1 MKRQN
6 FDEKPVML
14 SKIIQIFII
23 ILTIILIA
31 YYGLYYAQ
39 EFDKYSNFRKS
50 GVVRSA
56 IIGPDSNLVFSQVD
70 TADFVSRP
78 FPKIN
83 DRLLTISD
91 STATSHVLARY
102 FDSPDTPGTEISI
115 TYLSNQDTLK
125 TLVRTRPLGRSQL
138 LGQLT
143 LMSMRFLISIC
154 YLVVGIWAFV
164 KRPNSGAVQSLT
176 LFCFAMGA
184 FLISSI
190 TMISGNFVSFKLPG
204 LEFLD
209 RIATNMVLFLGA
221 FWINLQLLF
230 PVPRKIVTRHPI
242 IIYSLCYVPLIILE
256 IAGIILKSRTLGY
269 LLIGIPILQIII
281 GFIILWRFHGK
292 TKEPLEK
299 RQTRLVMWG
308 TGIGL
313 NILGLFVIF
322 IAAAS
327 GWVQRLPEYYLMGA
341 LMVVFLGLLLS
352 PLSFAYAF
360 GKYRLLEIEGRIRRG
375 TQHLLIGLFLLVIFY
390 LLIYSIS
397 NLLLGILRIES
408 RTPVLISALI
418 LAIGFAPAQRK
429 LLGQLDKRIYPERFR
444 LKVML
449 NDFLTQS
456 LTSSDKMTFWD
467 GLESRLK
474 IALKVDSIYPIIRAS
489 GDNHFV
495 FLNRGSTPFENNS
508 NFIIA
513 LAQMGGRPVMRD
525 ELKANAKSA
534 LTESENDWLIEH
546 NVALILP
553 LVTHSELIGFL
564 CIGLKSERQDF
575 EPTDFEILKSLS
587 NQIAI
592 AADNIL
598 LLEENVEKKRMEAE
612 LTIARKVQ
620 EKMLPGDIPDTP
632 GLEVAAISKFCTEV
646 AGDYYDVIDIGDG
659 RTVLAIGDVSGKG
672 AAAALLMSNVQ
683 ASLRTAVGIESQ
695 ADIDKNTS
703 LNSRMHLISIVAN
716 INRLIF
722 RNSQP
727 EQFITF
733 FVAIFDPKTNKL
745 DYVNAGH
752 NPPIAVSK
760 SGLIEELT
768 EGGLLLGV
776 MPDMPYKQGSI
787 RLGSGDI
794 IFLYT
799 DGLSESARADEEMFG
814 EERIK
819 QFLVANI
826 SLAPK
831 LLLEKLEQEV
841 SIFIGDQHLTDD
853 FTLLS
858 AKVR

>member
-1 MKRQN
+1 
-6 FDEKPVML
+6 ML

-23 ILTIILIA
+23 ILTIIFIA

-50 GVVRSA
+50 GIVHSA

-83 DRLLTISD
+83 DRLLTVND
-91 STATSHVLARY
+91 TTATSRILTKY
-102 FDSPDTPGTEISI
+102 FDSPNSPGTEISI

-125 TLVRTRPLGRSQL
+125 AIVRTRPLSHSQNL
-138 LGQLT
+138 AQVVLMLT
-143 LMSMRFLISIC
+143 RFFISII
-154 YLVVGIWAFV
+154 YIGVGIWAFA
-164 KRPNSGAVQSLT
+164 KRPNSGAVRALT
-176 LFCFAMGA
+176 LFCYAMGS
-184 FLISSI
+184 FLTTAI
-190 TMISGNFVSFKLPG
+190 TMVGANFTTLKLPLIG
-204 LEFLD
+204 PLGTTVSNL
-209 RIATNMVLFLGA
+209 VLFLGA
-221 FWINLQLLF
+221 FWLNLQLLF
-230 PVPRKIVTRHPI
+230 PVPRQIVKKHPVI
-242 IIYSLCYVPLIILE
+242 VYSLCYLPLIILV
-256 IAGIILKSRTLGY
+256 ILTAIIKSQVLFY
-269 LLIGIPILQIII
+269 LLVGILTIQIIF
-281 GFIILWRFHGK
+281 GFAMLGRFYVK

-308 TGIGL
+308 TGVGL
-313 NILGLFVIF
+313 NILGIF
-322 IAAAS
+322 IIIVVAAS
-327 GWVQRLPEYYLMGA
+327 GWIQRLPEYYIMSA
-341 LMVVFLGLLLS
+341 LMVVFFGLLLS

-375 TQHLLIGLFLLVIFY
+375 TQHFLIGLGLLVVFY

-397 NLLLGILRIES
+397 NFVLEILHIES
-408 RTPVLISALI
+408 RTPVLISALV

-429 LLGQLDKRIYPERFR
+429 LLGQLDRRIYPERFR
-444 LKVML
+444 LKGML

-456 LTSSDKMTFWD
+456 LTSGDKMTFWD
-467 GLESRLK
+467 GLDHRLK
-474 IALKVDSIYPIIRAS
+474 AALKVDTIYPIIRAS
-489 GDNHFV
+489 GDDHFV
-495 FLNRGSTPFENNS
+495 LWNSDSTPFDHNS
-508 NFIIA
+508 AFITAITE
-513 LAQMGGRPVMRD
+513 MGGRPVMRD
-525 ELKANAKSA
+525 ELEADTKTAI
-534 LTESENDWLIEH
+534 TESENDWFIEH
-546 NVALILP
+546 HVALILP

-575 EPTDFEILKSLS
+575 EPIDFEILKSLS

-598 LLEENVEKKRMEAE
+598 LIEENVEKKRMEAE

-620 EKMLPGDIPDTP
+620 ERMLPGDIPDTP
-632 GLEVAAISKFCTEV
+632 GLEVYAMSKFCTEV
-646 AGDYYDVIDIGDG
+646 AGDYYDVIDVGDG

-683 ASLRTAVGIESQ
+683 ASLRTAIGIESQ
-695 ADIDKNTS
+695 MDIGKNSSPNREIQLTG
-703 LNSRMHLISIVAN
+703 IVAN

-733 FVAIFDPKTNKL
+733 FVAIFDPKINEL
-745 DYVNAGH
+745 HYVNAGH
-752 NPPIAVSK
+752 NPPLAVSQ
-760 SGLIEELT
+760 SGLIKELT

-776 MPDMPYKQGSI
+776 VPEMPYQQGSI
-787 RLGSGDI
+787 QLGTGDI
-794 IFLYT
+794 VFFYT

-826 SLAPK
+826 NLAPK

-853 FTLLS
+853 FTLLA
-858 AKVR
+858 AKVN